1 MQSQTFLDTLLFCQ
15 FLGFFGIHRFYTGYR
30 LIGTLQLLTFGG
42 LGIWTIVDFISICIG
57 RYKNSKGQ
65 KLEKYNKAIGI
76 SVLVV
81 NIIIAQFILLLTI
94 IIILA
99 AITGCGCE

>member
-1 MQSQTFLDTLLFCQ
+1 MQSQSFLDTLLFCQ

-42 LGIWTIVDFISICIG
+42 LGIWTIVDFISICIDK
-57 RYKNSKGQ
+57 YKNSKGQ
-65 KLEKYNKAIGI
+65 KLEKYSKAIGI

-81 NIIIAQFILLLTI
+81 NIIIVQFIIMLPILI
-94 IIILA
+94 VLA
-99 AITGCGCE
+99 AITECGCK